1 MVSNDIMGTD
11 YVYYSK
17 SKKIIVIIEPSDVA
31 EAESYF
37 NDLGVKVV
45 TGQLYLDGIVMVK
58 KSLKSMWMKEF
69 RHVCNVYKT

>member
-1 MVSNDIMGTD
+1 M
-11 YVYYSK
+11 YYPK

-58 KSLKSMWMKEF
+58 KSLKSM
-69 RHVCNVYKT
+69 